1 MKEKSYIQKIIRPI
15 DGYLSDI
22 EGHLLYSLA
31 SSCPPKC
38 TIVEIGSFKGKSTI
52 CLGKALVQKKQCKI
66 YAIDPHDSNSHCS
79 TFADFQTN
87 IKNNRLEKV
96 VIPLVKTSQ
105 EAAHEFN
112 DQSLDMIFIDGDHSY
127 EAVKQDIELW
137 LPKLKTGGII
147 AFHDSFGFGFP
158 GTRKAVH
165 EKAIKSSFFYHVK
178 YLDSITYA
186 IKVDKTTIYQKLE
199 NHFRLFIKVLH
210 EKSASKGKS
219 WPGILRRLIRKC
231 FWNPLRI
238 KWLKEIQY

>member
-1 MKEKSYIQKIIRPI
+1 MRGAMKEKSYIQKIIRPI
-15 DGYLSDI
+15 EGYLSDI

-31 SSCPPKC
+31 SRCPPKC

-52 CLGKALVQKKQCKI
+52 CLGKALVQKKHCKI
-66 YAIDPHDSNSHCS
+66 YAVDPHDSNSHCS

-137 LPKLKTGGII
+137 LPKLKTGESSLFMILLVL
-147 AFHDSFGFGFP
+147 GFLEL
-158 GTRKAVH
+158 
-165 EKAIKSSFFYHVK
+165 EKPCMKKQLSLLF
-178 YLDSITYA
+178 SIMLN
-186 IKVDKTTIYQKLE
+186 I
-199 NHFRLFIKVLH
+199 
-210 EKSASKGKS
+210 
-219 WPGILRRLIRKC
+219 
-231 FWNPLRI
+231 
-238 KWLKEIQY
+238 